1 MDISSIN
8 SGTTQISTQ
17 TKTMNS
23 QSLTDQTISKNP
35 IVRQHNKPINKEPT
49 NIDVVLKTPENI
61 NEKSLENLNSGYD
74 FKSQILSMP
83 SAIKGSKI
91 DTIA

>member
-23 QSLTDQTISKNP
+23 QPLTDQTISKNP
-35 IVRQHNKPINKEPT
+35 IARQHNKPINKEST
-49 NIDVVLKTPENI
+49 NIDVVLKTPENV
-61 NEKSLENLNSGYD
+61 NEKILENLNSGYD
-74 FKSQILSMP
+74 SKNQILSMP
-83 SAIKGSKI
+83 SATKGSKI